1 IHATFPGVVIAANE
15 IQVASRMMG
24 YVRKLP
30 VHEGQKVKKGELLL
44 SLDPSDVRGGID
56 QAKAAVLKAES
67 VLAEAKSNYERFQAL
82 YEQNAV
88 PEQQFQQVKMGYQVA
103 KGNYAAA
110 TAALQQAQSQLT
122 YAEVRAPFAG
132 TIVAKFI
139 DSGQLAAPGQPLLTL
154 QSSGLLQVQV
164 QVNQQ
169 AFAQLQVGQ
178 SIPVIL
184 EQSNFERR
192 TVTAMVARLV
202 DAADPMTHT
211 HTVKLSLPEDSGAN
225 SGDYARVSIQVGL
238 QQGIVV
244 PQSAVHRRA
253 GIDGVFVVDA
263 GGRAAFRMVRLGEQN
278 HSGVVILAG
287 LVADDQVIVSAE
299 GKLSNGVKV
308 QSTRG
313 NGA

>member
-44 SLDPSDVRGGID
+44 SLDPSEVRGGID
-56 QAKAAVLKAES
+56 QAKAALLKAES
-67 VLAEAKSNYERFQAL
+67 VLAEAKSNHERFQAL
-82 YEQNAV
+82 YEQKAV
-88 PEQQFQQVKMGYQVA
+88 PEQQFQQVEMGYQVA

-110 TAALQQAQSQLT
+110 TAALQQAHSQLT
-122 YAEVRAPFAG
+122 YVEVRAPFTG

-139 DSGQLAAPGQPLLTL
+139 DIGQLAAPGRPLLTL

-169 AFAQLQVGQ
+169 AFVQLQVGQ
-178 SIPVIL
+178 SIPVTL
-184 EQSNFERR
+184 DRSNFELR

-225 SGDYARVSIQVGL
+225 SGDYARVSIKVGL

-244 PQSAVHRRA
+244 PRSAVQRRA

-263 GGRAAFRMVRLGEQN
+263 AGRAAFRMVRLGEQN
-278 HSGVVILAG
+278 DSGVVILAG
-287 LVADDQVIVSAE
+287 LVADDQVIIRAE

-308 QSTRG
+308 QPTQG